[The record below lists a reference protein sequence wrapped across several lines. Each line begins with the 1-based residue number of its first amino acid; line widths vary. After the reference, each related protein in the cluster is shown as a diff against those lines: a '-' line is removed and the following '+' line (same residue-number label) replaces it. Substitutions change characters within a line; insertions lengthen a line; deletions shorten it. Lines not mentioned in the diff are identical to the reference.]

1 MRKLLSTSNRSMS
14 EVAKE
19 EGISEPRLYN
29 WRKQPKNEV
38 YQCQAAKNRQ
48 KRGHQRQS
56 WRSSRDHLND

>member
-1 MRKLLSTSNRSMS
+1 MS